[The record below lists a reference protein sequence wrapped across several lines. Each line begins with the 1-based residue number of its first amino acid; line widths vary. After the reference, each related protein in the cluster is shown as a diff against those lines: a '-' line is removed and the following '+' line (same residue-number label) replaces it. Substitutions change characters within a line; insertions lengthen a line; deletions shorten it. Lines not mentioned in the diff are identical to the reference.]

1 MIKEDITHYTVL
13 EVAAYLRVTGR
24 TIYNYIKKGK
34 LRGIKI
40 ANKWRFSKKHIDDF
54 LNILA
59 EVEYPR
65 YVKK

>member
-1 MIKEDITHYTVL
+1 MIKEDITHYTVN
-13 EVAAYLRVTGR
+13 EVAANLRVTPR
-24 TIYNYIKKGK
+24 TIYNYIKTGK

-40 ANKWRFSKKHIDDF
+40 ANKWRFSKKHMDDF
-54 LNILA
+54 LKRLS

>member
-1 MIKEDITHYTVL
+1 MIKEDITHYTIN
-13 EVAAYLRVTGR
+13 EVATNLRVSPR
-24 TIYNYIKKGK
+24 TIYTYIRIGK

-40 ANKWRFSKKHIDDF
+40 ANKWRFSKKQIDDF
-54 LNILA
+54 LKQLS